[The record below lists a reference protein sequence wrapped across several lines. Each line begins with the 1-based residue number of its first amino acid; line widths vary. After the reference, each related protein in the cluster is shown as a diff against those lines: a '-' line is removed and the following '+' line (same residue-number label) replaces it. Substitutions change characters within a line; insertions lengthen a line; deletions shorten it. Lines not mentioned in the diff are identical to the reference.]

1 MCEARIAS
9 SRREVQVKLL
19 KSTVIGS
26 GTILNER
33 NPRAETLFSRAAH
46 VVERMGLAMSGATSG
61 TFVAAYL
68 ARADI
73 ETFNSIGF
81 IASTILVGII
91 AFYLGIDIPRL
102 HASRISLGARHPI
115 PQWDTVELLGAT
127 GTFLAAVAALIS
139 VYAIVLD
146 ENPQPMWEFAV
157 GCCWLLGAMMQI
169 GAGAIGR
176 LRLNTH
182 VVVFVP
188 LSRERP

>member
-9 SRREVQVKLL
+9 SRREVHVKLV

-26 GTILNER
+26 GTILNET
-33 NPRAETLFSRAAH
+33 NPRAEALFSRAAH
-46 VVERMGLAMSGATSG
+46 VVGRMGLAMSGATSG

-68 ARADI
+68 AKADT
-73 ETFNSIGF
+73 ETFNTIGF
-81 IASTILVGII
+81 IASMILVGII

-102 HASRISLGARHPI
+102 HASQVSLGARHPI

-127 GTFLAAVAALIS
+127 GTFLAAVAALTS
-139 VYAIVLD
+139 VYAIVFD
-146 ENPQPMWEFAV
+146 EDPQPMWEFAV

-176 LRLNTH
+176 LRLSTH
-182 VVVFVP
+182 VVVVVP
-188 LSRERP
+188 LSREQP

>member
-1 MCEARIAS
+1 M
-9 SRREVQVKLL
+9 KLL
-19 KSTVIGS
+19 KGTVLGS
-26 GTILNER
+26 GSILNETYH
-33 NPRAETLFSRAAH
+33 RAENPFSRAAH

-81 IASTILVGII
+81 IASMILVGII

-102 HASRISLGARHPI
+102 GASQISLGARHPI
-115 PQWDTVELLGAT
+115 PQRDTVELLGAT
-127 GTFLAAVAALIS
+127 GTFLAAVAALTS
-139 VYAIVLD
+139 VYAIVFD
-146 ENPQPMWEFAV
+146 EDPQPMWEFGV

-176 LRLNTH
+176 LRLSTH
-182 VVVFVP
+182 VVAVVP
-188 LSRERP
+188 LSRERG

>member
-1 MCEARIAS
+1 
-9 SRREVQVKLL
+9 VKLL
-19 KSTVIGS
+19 KSTVIDS
-26 GTILNER
+26 GTIFNER
-33 NPRAETLFSRAAH
+33 NSRAEALFSRAAH

-81 IASTILVGII
+81 IASMILVGII

-102 HASRISLGARHPI
+102 HASQVSLSARHPI
-115 PQWDTVELLGAT
+115 PQWNTVELLGAT
-127 GTFLAAVAALIS
+127 GTFLAAVAALTS

-146 ENPQPMWEFAV
+146 EDPQPMWEFAV

-176 LRLNTH
+176 LRLNAH
-182 VVVFVP
+182 VAVVVP

>member
-19 KSTVIGS
+19 KSTVIDS
-26 GTILNER
+26 GTIFNER
-33 NPRAETLFSRAAH
+33 NSRAEALFSRAAH

-81 IASTILVGII
+81 IASMILVGII

-102 HASRISLGARHPI
+102 HASQVNLGARHPI
-115 PQWDTVELLGAT
+115 PQWNTVELLGAT
-127 GTFLAAVAALIS
+127 GTFLAAVAALTS

-146 ENPQPMWEFAV
+146 EDPQPMWEFAV
-157 GCCWLLGAMMQI
+157 GCWLLGAMMQI

-176 LRLNTH
+176 LRLNAH
-182 VVVFVP
+182 VAVVVP

>member
-1 MCEARIAS
+1 MQKSLPPA
-9 SRREVQVKLL
+9 REVQVKLL
-19 KSTVIGS
+19 KSTVLGS
-26 GTILNER
+26 GSILNETY
-33 NPRAETLFSRAAH
+33 PRAENPFSRAAH

-81 IASTILVGII
+81 IASMILVGII

-102 HASRISLGARHPI
+102 RASQISLGVRHPI
-115 PQWDTVELLGAT
+115 PQWDAVELLGAT
-127 GTFLAAVAALIS
+127 GTFLAAVAALTS
-139 VYAIVLD
+139 VYAIVFD
-146 ENPQPMWEFAV
+146 EDPQPMWEFGV

-176 LRLNTH
+176 LRLSSH
-182 VVVFVP
+182 GVVVP
-188 LSRERP
+188 LSRERG

>member
-33 NPRAETLFSRAAH
+33 NPRAEALCRAAH
-46 VVERMGLAMSGATSG
+46 VVGRMGLAMSGATSG

-68 ARADI
+68 AKADI

-81 IASTILVGII
+81 IASMILVGII

-102 HASRISLGARHPI
+102 HASQVSLGARHPI

-127 GTFLAAVAALIS
+127 GTFLAAVAALTS
-139 VYAIVLD
+139 VYAIVFD
-146 ENPQPMWEFAV
+146 EDPQPMWEFAV

-176 LRLNTH
+176 LRRSTH
-182 VVVFVP
+182 VVVVVP

>member
-9 SRREVQVKLL
+9 SRREVQVKLV

-33 NPRAETLFSRAAH
+33 NPRAETHFSRAAH

-81 IASTILVGII
+81 IASMILVGII

-102 HASRISLGARHPI
+102 RAFQASLGARHPI

-127 GTFLAAVAALIS
+127 GTFLAAVAALTS

-146 ENPQPMWEFAV
+146 EDPQPMWEFAV
-157 GCCWLLGAMMQI
+157 GCCWLLGVMMQI

-176 LRLNTH
+176 LRMSSH
-182 VVVFVP
+182 VVVVP
-188 LSRERP
+188 LRGND

>member
-1 MCEARIAS
+1 MREARIAS

-33 NPRAETLFSRAAH
+33 NPRGEALFSRAAH
-46 VVERMGLAMSGATSG
+46 VVARMGLAMSGATSG

-81 IASTILVGII
+81 IASMILVGII

-102 HASRISLGARHPI
+102 GASQISLGARHPI

-127 GTFLAAVAALIS
+127 GTFLAAVAALTS

-146 ENPQPMWEFAV
+146 EDPQPMWEFAV
-157 GCCWLLGAMMQI
+157 GCCWLLGALMQI

-176 LRLNTH
+176 LRLSSH
-182 VVVFVP
+182 VVVVP
-188 LSRERP
+188 LSRERG

>member
-1 MCEARIAS
+1 MCEAQIAS

-26 GTILNER
+26 GTIFNER
-33 NPRAETLFSRAAH
+33 NSRAEALFSRAAH
-46 VVERMGLAMSGATSG
+46 VVARMGLAMSGATSG

-68 ARADI
+68 AKADI

-81 IASTILVGII
+81 IASMILVGII

-102 HASRISLGARHPI
+102 HASQVSLGARHPI
-115 PQWDTVELLGAT
+115 PQWNTVELLGAT
-127 GTFLAAVAALIS
+127 GTFLAAVAALTS

-146 ENPQPMWEFAV
+146 EDPQPMWEFAV

-176 LRLNTH
+176 LRLNAH
-182 VVVFVP
+182 VAVVVP

>member
-9 SRREVQVKLL
+9 SRREVHVKLL

-33 NPRAETLFSRAAH
+33 NPRAEALFSRAAH
-46 VVERMGLAMSGATSG
+46 VVGRMGLAMSGATSG

-68 ARADI
+68 AKADI

-81 IASTILVGII
+81 IASMILVGII

-102 HASRISLGARHPI
+102 HASQVSLGARHPI
-115 PQWDTVELLGAT
+115 PQWNTVELLGAA
-127 GTFLAAVAALIS
+127 GTFLAAVAALTS

-146 ENPQPMWEFAV
+146 EDPQPMWEFAV

-176 LRLNTH
+176 LRLNAH
-182 VVVFVP
+182 VAVVVP